1 MFYPSLTLKGYIQ
14 SNLLFWTGGVEKI
27 IPKVTKRFEISTLE
41 YINSGWDFQLTLTYM
56 YT

>member
-1 MFYPSLTLKGYIQ
+1 MTVVTLKGYNSQ
-14 SNLLFWTGGVEKI
+14 TLLFWTGGVEKI
-27 IPKVTKRFEISTLE
+27 IPNVTKRFEISTLE